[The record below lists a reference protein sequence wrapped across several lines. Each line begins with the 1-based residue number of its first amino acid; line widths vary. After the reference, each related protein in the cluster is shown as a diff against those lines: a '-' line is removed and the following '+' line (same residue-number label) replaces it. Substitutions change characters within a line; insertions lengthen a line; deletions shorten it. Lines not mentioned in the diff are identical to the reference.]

1 LKKFNLQEKI
11 YREES
16 KNLILSEK
24 MKKEE
29 NYQEAIEKLTAAHVG
44 GFEPASV
51 IKNKIMIR
59 IQQKFNI
66 NDVTMKE
73 LRKIDFDYFFKK
85 DARENKTEYICED
98 LMLKKRHDDQV
109 GVLEKFIKV
118 NFLAPGKES
127 HYSQYNQYSQYNHY
141 NSVSSGYK
149 YREKDKFEKERDYD
163 SLPNYHQNKQE
174 LKRYEKELEMKAGKG
189 GFSMMIDENPEENY
203 GTIIDK
209 YDKFEKNSKFDKTD
223 KYDNFEKSDT
233 FEKFNRYES
242 ISPSKQTNF
251 SKEEKFST
259 KENFNSISTNA
270 KSFSN
275 FEDVLMRPFDENNNF
290 EFTNFSNSGVSKK
303 EFSKRMLNEE
313 TEDRFP
319 TPSRY
324 DSNLKVKDF
333 LKFTDPES
341 IVKFKEKVV
350 EDVKMKAESNKD
362 LIDDIIIKSE
372 NTIYKSKILNDLYVR
387 K

>member
-1 LKKFNLQEKI
+1 
-11 YREES
+11 
-16 KNLILSEK
+16 

-29 NYQEAIEKLTAAHVG
+29 NYQEAIEKLTATHVG

-51 IKNKIMIR
+51 IKNKIMVR

-66 NDVTMKE
+66 VEETMRG

-98 LMLKKRHDDQV
+98 QMLKKRHDDQV

-118 NFLAPGKES
+118 NFLAPGKDS
-127 HYSQYNQYSQYNHY
+127 NYNQYTQFNQYY
-141 NSVSSGYK
+141 SLSSSYK
-149 YREKDKFEKERDYD
+149 HREKDKFEREKEYD

-189 GFSMMIDENPEENY
+189 GYSMMIDEHQEEEF
-203 GTIIDK
+203 GPII
-209 YDKFEKNSKFDKTD
+209 D
-223 KYDNFEKSDT
+223 KYDNFEKINKFEKVDKYDKYEKSDT
-233 FEKFNRYES
+233 YEKNSRYES

-251 SKEEKFST
+251 SKEEKHSL
-259 KENFNSISTNA
+259 KENFNSMSTNA

-275 FEDVLMRPFDENNNF
+275 FEDVLMRPFEENNNF
-290 EFTNFSNSGVSKK
+290 EFTNFSSSGISKK
-303 EFSKRMLNEE
+303 EYSKRMYNEE

-333 LKFTDPES
+333 LKFTDPEN
-341 IVKFKEKVV
+341 IIKFKEKVV
-350 EDVKMKAESNKD
+350 DDVKSKVESNKE
-362 LIDDIIIKSE
+362 LIDDILIKNE
-372 NTIYKSKILNDLYVR
+372 NTIYNSKILNDLYVR
-387 K
+387 KLF